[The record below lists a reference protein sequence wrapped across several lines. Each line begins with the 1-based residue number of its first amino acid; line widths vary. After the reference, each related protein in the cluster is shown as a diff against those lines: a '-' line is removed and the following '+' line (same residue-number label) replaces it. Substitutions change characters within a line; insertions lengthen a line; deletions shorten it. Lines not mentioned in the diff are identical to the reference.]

1 MASAQRIHQEVRYCV
16 VHPLD
21 DRAEA
26 KCSSEGLG
34 PIEMTRSVRWSLIA
48 LRAYLIGMVLLLA
61 YHVLDLAGV
70 LHMTRG

>member
-1 MASAQRIHQEVRYCV
+1 MASVQSFHQETYFRV

-21 DRAEA
+21 DLPEA

-48 LRAYLIGMVLLLA
+48 LRAYLVVMGVLLA
-61 YHVLDLAGV
+61 YHVLELAG
-70 LHMTRG
+70 LLSTGH